1 MAPLALC
8 ARVRA
13 LFSTNRTREAE
24 LDRSR
29 SELTVSDWV
38 LRWTPQVF
46 RYVRNHHSYK
56 CGMADATTSQV
67 RARQVGLRQSGHR
80 EGATPVNGKA

>member
-1 MAPLALC
+1 MDHEKHGCVCHPLHPRGRRLHG
-8 ARVRA
+8 
-13 LFSTNRTREAE
+13 E
-24 LDRSR
+24 LDWSR
-29 SELTVSDWV
+29 SELTVSECVGDR
-38 LRWTPQVF
+38 LGKLYGRMH
-46 RYVRNHHSYK
+46 NHHSYK